1 MHASALCYGFC
12 LSWEN
17 DILILY
23 IGMRKVLE
31 EEGGSDA
38 VPENDD
44 RHSGRSDNADRMRQA
59 VGKTT
64 GQSGLL

>member
-1 MHASALCYGFC
+1 MHASSLYYVFC
-12 LSWEN
+12 FPGEN

-38 VPENDD
+38 FPENDD
-44 RHSGRSDNADRMRQA
+44 RHSGRSGNADRMRQA